1 LTSAANCLHFE
12 ALAKNKLHLASPPE
26 LLSMHHQSRTESYR
40 ASDMRGAYVSM
51 VQEGDTYVEFKSL
64 LTALWCYQTAALG
77 LQRLGDVEWVD
88 KSQAKA
94 DELISANPGLKE
106 ELTALGPLGDNANVS
121 VPVPTPITA

>member
-1 LTSAANCLHFE
+1 
-12 ALAKNKLHLASPPE
+12 
-26 LLSMHHQSRTESYR
+26 
-40 ASDMRGAYVSM
+40 MRGAYVSM